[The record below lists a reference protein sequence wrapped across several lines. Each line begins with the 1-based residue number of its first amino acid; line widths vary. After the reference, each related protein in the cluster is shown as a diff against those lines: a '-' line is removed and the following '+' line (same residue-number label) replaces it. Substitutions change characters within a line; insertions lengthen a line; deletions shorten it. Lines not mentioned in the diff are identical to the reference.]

1 MRRLIRFEKVSK
13 SFKGQ
18 QQAVLH
24 QIDLEIPDNEIVVL
38 IGPSGCGKTTS
49 LKMINR
55 LLRPDAG
62 RIMVG
67 DRDVQQVDPIELRR
81 GMGYVVQQTGLFPHM
96 TIQQNIEI
104 IPKLQKRDPH
114 QVMDRTIGLMKMI
127 GLDAESYLYRYP
139 TQLSGGQQ
147 QRIGVARAFATDPE
161 IVLMDEPFSALDPI
175 TRVQLQDELL
185 GIQAQLHK
193 TIVFVTHDMDE
204 AIKIAD
210 RICIMHAGSVLQY
223 DTPEN
228 LLKHPADGFVQEF
241 VGTKRIWSN
250 PEMIRA
256 RDIMITTPVVASE
269 RVSLVRA
276 VEIMRMRKVD
286 SLMILDENHCLTGLL
301 SAGMLD
307 HSMQGDTPVSRLMKR
322 EVVSAHAEDSIV
334 ALLKVINETGFS
346 TLPIVDDGGRLVGLV
361 TKGSLVSTLSR
372 QFIETGEEARA

>member
-1 MRRLIRFEKVSK
+1 MIRFEKISK

-18 QQAVLH
+18 QAVLH
-24 QIDLEIPDNEIVVL
+24 DIDLEIPDNEIVVL

-55 LLRPDAG
+55 LLCPDSG
-62 RIMVG
+62 RILVG
-67 DRDVQQVDPIELRR
+67 GQDIQNADPIALRR

-104 IPKLQKRDPH
+104 IPKLQKKDPH
-114 QVMDRTIGLMKMI
+114 QVTERTVELMRMI
-127 GLDAESYLYRYP
+127 GLDAEGFLYRYP

-185 GIQAQLHK
+185 SIQAQLHK

-228 LLKHPADGFVQEF
+228 LLKHPADGFVSEF
-241 VGTKRIWSN
+241 VGPNRIWRN

-256 RDIMITTPVVASE
+256 RDIMITTPVVAGE
-269 RVSLVRA
+269 QVSLVRA

-307 HSMQGDTPVSRLMKR
+307 HSMQGDTPVGQLMKR

-334 ALLKVINETGFS
+334 TLLKVINETGFS
-346 TLPIVDDGGRLVGLV
+346 TLPIVDDGNRLVGLV